1 MMNKYTIYIPSRKRY
16 EKNLSLTAN
25 ELLND
30 NINFKL
36 VVEPQDKINYK
47 NIFNNKVLV
56 MDKNDMGIAYA
67 RNWIKQYSIDHKE
80 AYHWQID
87 DNIKNF
93 KIRKNNK
100 NIKIEGYKN
109 LKKAEEYVNQYNNI
123 GAAGLKHAMFA
134 WAAKNKIDFNKQ
146 VYTCVLFNN
155 KPNIWWRDGLV
166 EDTDYSLQLLTEG
179 YCTLIFNRLIM
190 DKVTTMTIK
199 GGNTEI
205 SYEGDRRLIRA
216 QGLQSMWPGIF
227 KLGEQYGRVKVRPSQ
242 IWRTF
247 KQRPGDTIIRKTL
260 I

>member
-1 MMNKYTIYIPSRKRY
+1 MNKYTIYIPSRKRY

-109 LKKAEEYVNQYNNI
+109 LKKAEEFI
-123 GAAGLKHAMFA
+123 LEKLKTGWLEKCLHV
-134 WAAKNKIDFNKQ
+134 Q
-146 VYTCVLFNN
+146 
-155 KPNIWWRDGLV
+155 
-166 EDTDYSLQLLTEG
+166 
-179 YCTLIFNRLIM
+179 
-190 DKVTTMTIK
+190 
-199 GGNTEI
+199 
-205 SYEGDRRLIRA
+205 
-216 QGLQSMWPGIF
+216 
-227 KLGEQYGRVKVRPSQ
+227 
-242 IWRTF
+242 
-247 KQRPGDTIIRKTL
+247 
-260 I
+260 